1 MQRFLAPR
9 RTWQRDSSR
18 AWSVRRPMPVFATA
32 TRLATNAIFACAH
45 SAAAAA
51 AVIAG
56 GLVVFPVSVTAQ
68 ETTPAATTPA
78 ATTPAAT
85 IPAATTPALVPGVVA
100 GDSGSEKTAIG
111 ERIEQWILDLDA
123 PQFGKRQAAA
133 QRLAE
138 SGEAAFPRL
147 LEAAR
152 HPSRE
157 VSERAIDLLEQHY
170 RVGDT
175 KLKTAAAEALRQL
188 AGPEDGPDPTDRVAR
203 AARAVLRP
211 AAEANLPVMA
221 RGIAPAMIQA
231 QARAIAIGGGANVG
245 RIRIAPGG
253 IAPGGIAPGG
263 IAPGGIAPGGIAI
276 GGRMGR
282 SVSISNINGEKKVRL
297 SENNRKVSIDIAKE
311 GPITVELTETKDG
324 KSTTRK
330 FEAKNLDEL
339 KQKHPDAHKVYEEL
353 APMFDPPRNAAPAP
367 PRVVLPMLPPA

>member
-68 ETTPAATTPA
+68 ETTPAATT
-78 ATTPAAT
+78 
-85 IPAATTPALVPGVVA
+85 PAATTPALVPGVVA

-253 IAPGGIAPGG
+253 IAPGGIA
-263 IAPGGIAPGGIAI
+263 I